1 MQDIVRW
8 EPVQKSTRISKIGKQ
23 GMEGAPTVRR
33 KDIVQGLA
41 HLGIRRGD
49 CLLVHSSLSSLG
61 YVEGGADCVIDAL
74 LEAIG
79 PEGTLVLP
87 TLTFNIV
94 NANNPVFD
102 VRSTPSVVGRITEV
116 FRQRDGVVRSLHP
129 THSCAAAGP
138 LADAL
143 TEGHEKDITPC
154 GRRSPFAR
162 LIDKD
167 GRIVFLGVDL
177 SCNTTFHALEEMA
190 CVPWL
195 FDRWEDLYTIG
206 YDGRKIPVP
215 SRRHSSGMSRD
226 FQKMEPVLERAS
238 VLTRGK
244 IGAAEVRV
252 VDAQAMEKVVLGRL
266 AQDPF
271 LLLSQDVAARERS
284 RYERWIAG
292 KS

>member
-1 MQDIVRW
+1 MKD
-8 EPVQKSTRISKIGKQ
+8 
-23 GMEGAPTVRR
+23 APTVRR
-33 KDIVQGLA
+33 KDIVQGLIR
-41 HLGIRRGD
+41 LGIRKGD

-61 YVEGGADCVIDAL
+61 YVEGGADCVIDAF

-87 TLTFNIV
+87 TLTFSIV

-102 VRSTPSVVGRITEV
+102 VRSTPSVVGLITEV
-116 FRQRDGVVRSLHP
+116 FRQRGGVVRSLHP
-129 THSCAAAGP
+129 THSCAAVGP
-138 LADAL
+138 LANAL
-143 TEGHEKDITPC
+143 TEGHERDITPC
-154 GRRSPFAR
+154 GRHSPFAR
-162 LIDKD
+162 LIDMD

-206 YDGRKIPVP
+206 YDGRKISVP
-215 SRRHSSGMSRD
+215 SRRHSTGMNRD

-238 VLTRGK
+238 ALTRGK

-252 VDAQAMEKVVLGRL
+252 VDAQPMEKVVLGQL

-271 LLLSQDVAARERS
+271 LLLSQGAAARERS
-284 RYERWIAG
+284 RYERWITE
-292 KS
+292 KP